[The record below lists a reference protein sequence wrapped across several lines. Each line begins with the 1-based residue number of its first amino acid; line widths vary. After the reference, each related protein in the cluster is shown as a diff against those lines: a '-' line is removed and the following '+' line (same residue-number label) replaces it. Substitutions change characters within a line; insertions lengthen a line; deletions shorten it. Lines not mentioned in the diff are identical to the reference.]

1 MKTVEGMRLVIIP
14 ETLREVLK
22 HEGVVAIATQ
32 GPEGVHLVNTWNSY
46 LAITEDGR
54 FLGPVGGMNTTEANV
69 RHDNRVLMTMGSR
82 DVQGLR
88 YMGTGFLVEGTAAF
102 LYEGKE
108 FSEVKE
114 RFPWARA
121 VLEMRPGSITQ
132 TL

>member
-1 MKTVEGMRLVIIP
+1 MRLLMIP
-14 ETLREVLK
+14 ETLREVLQ

-32 GPEGVHLVNTWNSY
+32 GPEGAHLVNTWNSY
-46 LAITEDGR
+46 LAITGGDR
-54 FLGPVGGMNTTEANV
+54 FLGPVGGMNKTEANV
-69 RHDNRVLMTMGSR
+69 RHDNRVLVTMGSR

-88 YMGTGFLVEGTAAF
+88 YMGTGFLVEGIAVF

-121 VLEMRPGSITQ
+121 AIEIRPESITQ